1 MVVVVVEEEDVVVI
15 SDMIWAEVYKDVATT
30 VFQMYAMRFEVV
42 GIIAP

>member
-1 MVVVVVEEEDVVVI
+1 MVVVVVVEEDVVVI
-15 SDMIWAEVYKDVATT
+15 SDMIWAEVHKDVATT